1 MVMLSTGLPSPMAV
15 ALSVM
20 DRPWAWGEA
29 DCCTAACDVFGLLHG
44 IDPMASLRGRY
55 RSQMGAARI
64 IAKAGG
70 FVAMA
75 EGLAQAAR
83 LGPSFGEPGD
93 IGVAKMTDGHA
104 LVICV
109 APGQW
114 AGKTVTGMTTVQD
127 VVRCWRA

>member
-1 MVMLSTGLPSPMAV
+1 MSSIVAPSIMAR
-15 ALSVM
+15 ALAVM
-20 DRPWAWGEA
+20 DRPWSWGEA
-29 DCCTAACDVFGLLHG
+29 DCCTAACDVFLGLHG
-44 IDPMASLRGRY
+44 VDPMASLRGRY
-55 RSQMGAARI
+55 RSRIGAGRI
-64 IAKAGG
+64 IRRAGG

-83 LGPSFGEPGD
+83 LGPSFGDPGD
-93 IGVAKMTDGHA
+93 IGVAAMPDGHA

-109 APGQW
+109 ASGQW